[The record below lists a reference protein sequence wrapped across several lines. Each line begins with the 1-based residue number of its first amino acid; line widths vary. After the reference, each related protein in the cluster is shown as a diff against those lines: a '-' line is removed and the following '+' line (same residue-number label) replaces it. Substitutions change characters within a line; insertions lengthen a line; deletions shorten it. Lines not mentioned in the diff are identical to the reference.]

1 MGVSIGD
8 VQEVLDNKIISI
20 LPYSREAMKSI
31 NKGKPALVSAANSDL
46 GKKLAKDMR
55 SYLGGDMTPVLGT
68 GTNSNGDGRKSGG
81 LWRLMRRNRTPK
93 VPELE
98 RA

>member
-1 MGVSIGD
+1 
-8 VQEVLDNKIISI
+8 
-20 LPYSREAMKSI
+20 
-31 NKGKPALVSAANSDL
+31 LVSAANSDL

-55 SYLGGDMTPVLGT
+55 QYLNGDPTPALGT
-68 GTNSNGDGRKSGG
+68 STNSNGDGRKPGG
-81 LWRLMRRNRTPK
+81 LRRLLGRNRTAK